1 MRARAVCAVKYVYA
15 AVGEL
20 EDAIGLLRR
29 VQAREPSL
37 FDKPVA
43 MPKQD
48 AHVRS
53 STTPPKPLTE
63 RVIAEVTADDAD
75 FYAATRRFMGV
86 RMRALAAEMG
96 EAQKIE
102 T

>member
-1 MRARAVCAVKYVYA
+1 MYD
-15 AVGEL
+15 GE
-20 EDAIGLLRR
+20 
-29 VQAREPSL
+29 SST
-37 FDKPVA
+37 PVA

-48 AHVRS
+48 AHVSS

>member
-1 MRARAVCAVKYVYA
+1 MPCSTHRYEYAWYCVLSLKWQTWYVHHPVFFVTHSLRSAWIA
-15 AVGEL
+15 A
-20 EDAIGLLRR
+20 
-29 VQAREPSL
+29 
-37 FDKPVA
+37 
-43 MPKQD
+43 
-48 AHVRS
+48 
-53 STTPPKPLTE
+53 
-63 RVIAEVTADDAD
+63 VTADDAD